1 MKLLKSKK
9 GTVMKLVS
17 KRFVIDVYQDNLQ
30 LNHLLYWRKP
40 VWEFFDSYDVEIR
53 ELEEDEVVAKM

>member
-1 MKLLKSKK
+1 MKLQKSKK

-30 LNHLLYWRKP
+30 LNHLLYWRRP
-40 VWEFFDSYDVEIR
+40 VAEFFDSYDVEIR

>member
-30 LNHLLYWRKP
+30 LNHLLYWTKP
-40 VWEFFDSYDVEIR
+40 VKEFFESYDVEIR